1 MVISEEQSELSFF
14 GGTTNNRFSYQIH
27 HRCVWMLWQLYEPR
41 VHGNCSLV
49 SRIQYCRRNAIYIS
63 LFVLIFF
70 FTIIFPQWL
79 VLIWRVLSKHN
90 FDVFIFLLRNSET
103 SISTQ
108 YRNPQNIVL
117 PQKFFLVI
125 KALTNY
131 VHNTKSKLRNK
142 LLTIFFDENRA
153 VFSLK
158 ITIKF
163 LFWGT

>member
-1 MVISEEQSELSFF
+1 
-14 GGTTNNRFSYQIH
+14 
-27 HRCVWMLWQLYEPR
+27 MLWQLYEPR

-131 VHNTKSKLRNK
+131 AHSTKSKLRNK
-142 LLTIFFDENRA
+142 LLTIFLTKIEQ
-153 VFSLK
+153 FSASKSRLNFYFEELK
-158 ITIKF
+158 
-163 LFWGT
+163 L